1 MGKEDEFVPYPVKEQ
16 LPGIDYC
23 ITSPPP
29 WHTTMLVGFQH
40 YVIMLGTIVL
50 IATILVPQMGGGYEE
65 KARVIQSMLFVAGI
79 NTLLQVYFGTRL
91 PVVIGGSF
99 AYLIPTLSIILSRRY
114 TYFIDPYERFIYTMR
129 AIQGAMICASIFQLV
144 VGYFGLWGVCI
155 RFLSPV
161 IAAPW
166 VALSAL
172 GLYYIAFPALA
183 NCVEI
188 GLPALIILVLL
199 FMYAPYGL
207 NSGSFIFSRCAVLVT
222 IIIVWIYAHIL
233 TAAGAYNERP
243 PETQYSCRT
252 DRAGIIWGSPW
263 VRIPYPLQW
272 GRPYFYAG
280 DAFAMIAASFVS
292 LIEVTLISLILFCPY
307 IKNSETNN
315 SSDINCSQSTGT
327 FIAVQRFCS
336 ATFMPPSI
344 FSRGIGW
351 QGIAIMLDG
360 LVGTANGSAASV
372 ENSGF
377 LAVTRV
383 GSRRVIK
390 ISACFMIF
398 FSIFAKFGAVI
409 ASIPIPLFFGIYC
422 VLYAYAASA
431 GIGLLQF
438 CNINSL
444 RNKFIIGFALIM
456 GLSIPQFFREYFI
469 ESGYGP
475 MHTHSRTFNDI
486 VNVIFSSSATVG
498 AIIAYLLD
506 WSHCYWDDTVRKDR
520 GLHWFYKFRSYSS
533 DARCEEF
540 YALPYSLSKYFPSY

>member
-1 MGKEDEFVPYPVKEQ
+1 
-16 LPGIDYC
+16 
-23 ITSPPP
+23 
-29 WHTTMLVGFQH
+29 
-40 YVIMLGTIVL
+40 
-50 IATILVPQMGGGYEE
+50 
-65 KARVIQSMLFVAGI
+65 
-79 NTLLQVYFGTRL
+79 
-91 PVVIGGSF
+91 
-99 AYLIPTLSIILSRRY
+99 
-114 TYFIDPYERFIYTMR
+114 
-129 AIQGAMICASIFQLV
+129 
-144 VGYFGLWGVCI
+144 
-155 RFLSPV
+155 V

-166 VALSAL
+166 VILSAL

-199 FMYAPYGL
+199 FMYAPHGL
-207 NSGSFIFSRCAVLVT
+207 NQGSFIFGRCAVLVT
-222 IIIVWIYAHIL
+222 IIIVWVYAHIL

-243 PETQYSCRT
+243 PETQFSCRT

-272 GRPYFYAG
+272 GRPLFYAG
-280 DAFAMIAASFVS
+280 DAFAMIAASFAS
-292 LIEVTLISLILFCPY
+292 LIE
-307 IKNSETNN
+307 
-315 SSDINCSQSTGT
+315 STGT

-336 ATFMPPSI
+336 ATFIPPSV

-360 LVGTANGSAASV
+360 LFGTANGSAASV
-372 ENSGF
+372 ENAGF

-383 GSRRVIK
+383 GSRRVIQ

-444 RNKFIIGFALIM
+444 RNKFIIGIALIL
-456 GLSIPQFFREYFI
+456 GLSIPQYFREYFI

-475 MHTHSRTFNDI
+475 MHTHTRAFNDI

-506 WSHCYWDDTVRKDR
+506 WSHCYWDDSVRKDR
-520 GLHWFYKFRSYSS
+520 GLHWFYKYRSYTAA
-533 DARCEEF
+533 DTRCEEF
-540 YALPYSLSKYFPSY
+540 YALPYGLSKYFPSY

>member
-1 MGKEDEFVPYPVKEQ
+1 MGKEPEFVPYPIHEQ

-65 KARVIQSMLFVAGI
+65 KARVIQSMVFVAGI

-99 AYLIPTLSIILSRRY
+99 TYLLPTLSIILSRRY
-114 TYFIDPYERFIYTMR
+114 TYFIDPYERFYHTMR
-129 AIQGAMICASIFQLV
+129 AIQGAMICASIFQIV

-166 VALSAL
+166 VMLSAL

-188 GLPALIILVLL
+188 GLPALIILVVL

-207 NSGSFIFSRCAVLVT
+207 NQGSFVFGRCAVLVT

-233 TAAGAYNERP
+233 TAAGAYNGRP

-272 GRPYFYAG
+272 GRPLFYAG

-292 LIEVTLISLILFCPY
+292 LVE
-307 IKNSETNN
+307 
-315 SSDINCSQSTGT
+315 STGT
-327 FIAVQRFCS
+327 IIAVQRFCS
-336 ATFMPPSI
+336 ATFVPPSV

-360 LVGTANGSAASV
+360 LFGTANGSAASV
-372 ENSGF
+372 ENAGL

-390 ISACFMIF
+390 IAACFMIF

-444 RNKFIIGFALIM
+444 RNKFIIGFALIL

-475 MHTHSRTFNDI
+475 MHTRTRAFNDI
-486 VNVIFSSSATVG
+486 INVIFSSSATVG

-506 WSHCYWDDTVRKDR
+506 WSHCYRDDSVRKDR
-520 GLHWFYKFRSYSS
+520 GLHWFYKYRSYNA
-533 DARCEEF
+533 DARSEEF